1 MAMPRADAAQIRALV
16 AANRRPDDR
25 RGALAVHADPAW
37 SGPEVLDGADARM
50 RVVPCGSPLAVREAL
65 LDHQQRAGEL
75 LVLLTLCGGGDL
87 GLDVR
92 ARLVKGEV
100 LPLDPFASVLAL
112 FRASVLDPQ
121 LVAERW
127 LIDDLIALAP
137 AGGWPER
144 QPLGGVLDID
154 LAWSVWQQA
163 RLGLP
168 DPPEGIPAILALG
181 DRPEVGAALAAL
193 GPERRERVARR
204 WAGGGAG
211 PVPVMVDLLASGHH
225 ADLLALG
232 LVAQVLWSPTDD
244 AVLANRQTV
253 ARARLERLFGRD
265 RIDQRAAAAWA
276 AAAEAALDTDDKPPA
291 VLDSAERVL
300 ADAGASELSVLS
312 DSLPRGFEE
321 RLAILGR
328 SLAASDRDG
337 AVVALERVRG
347 HRRSRRRS
355 HRVEMAEAA
364 VRLLRRSQLPPVPA
378 PTTFAAAAT
387 RYAAE
392 GSWVD
397 EARQLLA
404 EGDRVRELASAYTT
418 LGDAAARQRRQAT
431 DRFVELLADWSR
443 SEPLGDQRLVPV
455 EQLLDAVLAPVAR
468 AAPALLVVCDGM
480 GLPVAHV
487 LLRDLLDEGWAPAAP
502 AERDGWPVGVAVLP
516 TVTQA
521 SRTTLL
527 CGQRTVGGQ
536 QEECAG
542 FASHPALRAV
552 SSPTRRPVLFH
563 KTDLVASSGVALP
576 DEVRG
581 LVADPDQR
589 VVGVV
594 VNAVD
599 DHLARGDQLRVG
611 WDLVS
616 LRPLSWLLDAA
627 AEAGRVVVLTA
638 DHGHVLDGRRSRYRP
653 LDGVGGERWR
663 TAPPPAR
670 EDEVEI
676 AGPRVLLGGGRVV
689 LAADDR
695 LRYGVPKHGYHGGA
709 TPEEVLVPVEVLAR
723 RLPDGWLHRPIVT
736 PAWWTAEMVAPRPV
750 PAPAKRPSRKAT
762 AREQPAL
769 FESPAAGPPAA
780 ERPAA
785 GPAGWVDD
793 LLASPAF
800 VANRQRARLPRPLA
814 DERLRRYLDLI
825 DANGGAIPLAA
836 LSVRTGEPQDTLRMA
851 LALVQRLLNLDGA
864 EILAVRADG
873 TVTLNRELLAV
884 QFEVDPS

>member
-1 MAMPRADAAQIRALV
+1 MPRADAAQIRALV
-16 AANRRPDDR
+16 AANRRADDR
-25 RGALAVHADPAW
+25 RSALAVHADPDW
-37 SGPEVLDGADARM
+37 SGPDLLDGPDTRM

-65 LDHQQRAGEL
+65 LDHEERAGEL
-75 LVLLTLCGGGDL
+75 LVLLTMCGGGDL

-92 ARLVKGEV
+92 SRLVKGEV
-100 LPLDPFASVLAL
+100 LPLDPFGSVLAL

-121 LVAERW
+121 LVSERW

-137 AGGWPER
+137 VGGWPER

-154 LAWSVWQQA
+154 LAWGVWQQA

-168 DPPEGIPAILALG
+168 DPPDGIPAVLALG

-193 GPERRERVARR
+193 APERRERVAGR
-204 WAGGGAG
+204 WAGGAAG
-211 PVPVMVDLLASGHH
+211 PVPVMVDLLASGHD
-225 ADLLALG
+225 ADLVALG
-232 LVAQVLWSPTDD
+232 CVAQVLWCPTDD
-244 AVLANRQTV
+244 AVLAHRQTV
-253 ARARLERLFGRD
+253 ARARLEHVFGRD
-265 RIDQRAAAAWA
+265 RLDQRAAAAWG
-276 AAAEAALDTDDKPPA
+276 AAAEVALEVHDNPPA
-291 VLDSAERVL
+291 VLDTAEQVL
-300 ADAGASELSVLS
+300 ADAGAAELAVLS

-328 SLAASDRDG
+328 SLAAGDPDG

-347 HRRSRRRS
+347 HRHARRRS

-378 PTTFAAAAT
+378 PTTFAAAAAD
-387 RYAAE
+387 YAAD
-392 GSWVD
+392 GAWVD
-397 EARQLLA
+397 EACQLLA
-404 EGDRVRELASAYTT
+404 EGDHVPELASGYAR
-418 LGDAAARQRRQAT
+418 LCDAAGRQRRQVT
-431 DRFVELLADWSR
+431 GRFIELLADWSR
-443 SEPLGDQRLVPV
+443 SEPLADPRLVPV
-455 EQLLDAVLAPVAR
+455 EQLLATVVAPVAA
-468 AAPALLVVCDGM
+468 AAPVLLVVCDGM

-487 LLRDLLDEGWAPAAP
+487 LLRDLLAEGWAPATP

-516 TVTQA
+516 TVTEA
-521 SRTTLL
+521 SRATLL

-536 QEECAG
+536 PEERAG
-542 FASHPALRAV
+542 FASHPALRTA

-563 KTDLVASSGVALP
+563 KAGLVGSSGAALP

-627 AEAGRVVVLTA
+627 AEAGRVIVLTA
-638 DHGHVLDGRRSRYRP
+638 DHGHVLDGGRSRYRP
-653 LDGVGGERWR
+653 LAGAGGERWR
-663 TAPPPAR
+663 TAPPPPG

-689 LAADDR
+689 LPTDEL

-709 TPEEVLVPVEVLAR
+709 TPQEVLVPVEVLAR
-723 RLPDGWLHRPIVT
+723 RLPDRWLHRPFAA
-736 PAWWTAEMVAPRPV
+736 PAWWTGDTAAAQPMPPPAERP
-750 PAPAKRPSRKAT
+750 ARKA
-762 AREQPAL
+762 RVGVQPAL
-769 FESPAAGPPAA
+769 FESSAAGLPVAP
-780 ERPAA
+780 R
-785 GPAGWVDD
+785 AGWVDD

-814 DERLRRYLDLI
+814 DERLRGYLDLI

-836 LSVRTGEPQDTLRMA
+836 LSARTGEPQDTLRMA
-851 LALVQRLLNLDGA
+851 LTLVQRLLNLDGA
-864 EILAVRADG
+864 EVLAVRADG
-873 TVTLNRELLAV
+873 TVALNRELLAV
-884 QFEVDPS
+884 QFEVDVS